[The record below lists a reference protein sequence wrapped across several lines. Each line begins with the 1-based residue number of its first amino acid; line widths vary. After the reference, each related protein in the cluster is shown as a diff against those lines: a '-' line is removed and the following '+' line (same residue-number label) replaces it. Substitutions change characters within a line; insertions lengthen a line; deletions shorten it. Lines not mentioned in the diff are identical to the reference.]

1 MSVIK
6 EIYDVV
12 KDGSALASKAGAIKR
27 ALRAELKLN
36 QKFLKEIERSEV
48 IDNDRRVEII
58 HMLEIQ
64 ELAAAVKYEIPYNA
78 VSRKKITQELGEKYR
93 IKRLVGTDFETLVE
107 SLYLMISYLKKDF
120 NNKKIDLNL
129 RLINIY
135 KYNAALL
142 ELIT

>member
-1 MSVIK
+1 M
-6 EIYDVV
+6 
-12 KDGSALASKAGAIKR
+12 
-27 ALRAELKLN
+27 
-36 QKFLKEIERSEV
+36 
-48 IDNDRRVEII
+48 
-58 HMLEIQ
+58 
-64 ELAAAVKYEIPYNA
+64 AAAVKYEIPYNA

-120 NNKKIDLNL
+120 KNKKIDLNL